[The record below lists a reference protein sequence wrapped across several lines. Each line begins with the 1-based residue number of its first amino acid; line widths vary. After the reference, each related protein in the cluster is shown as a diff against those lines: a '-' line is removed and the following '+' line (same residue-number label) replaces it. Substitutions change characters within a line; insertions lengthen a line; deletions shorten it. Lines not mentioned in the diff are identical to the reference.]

1 MITGALSK
9 QAPRILTR
17 CGMGFPHPLVV
28 QSRIFCAKKVNS
40 SDDIIQ
46 SKPSETS
53 PTEETPKQVS
63 VDPQVFYS
71 LTPEQQREL
80 TRKRYEKEIQSI
92 QDRRAELDQVS
103 HHVPGFN
110 QMTLAERL
118 KVEEGLKAPKDVKA
132 YLELMGFDVRRNEL
146 YPVHPQI
153 GPAAKVTPYGRNFFF
168 PFSWGVCLVSQ
179 IGFMPD
185 VSVFAAGAV
194 AAVAMRIA
202 TTAAVAAHRDYKG
215 QVEHFDETK
224 FFRIPT
230 ENLVMTA
237 AIGTSVATSMMALV
251 VNPWYAAALVP
262 ACGAFT
268 WFFPQYAPLTAAVG
282 GILGSLTG
290 PYVEYLPWD
299 KILPV
304 QASVLAAAACSHYV
318 FHMEGV
324 KASVAALGSVSL
336 GSAAVL
342 AGMHKMFYPFFS
354 LASVHMIGTAIQNFH
369 VRSDYGT
376 GRRGGRTGWYK
387 DFPPGSQQ
395 AIFGFFVFMAMI
407 LGRRYSHR
415 VGLIIRDRETDDM
428 NLDKRENMISSGYIA
443 AAPTAAAAVA

>member
-1 MITGALSK
+1 MIIGALSK
-9 QAPRILTR
+9 KAPQILTR
-17 CGMGFPHPLVV
+17 CSLVNPLPITL
-28 QSRIFCAKKVNS
+28 QSRIFCAKKPS
-40 SDDIIQ
+40 RSDDIVEG
-46 SKPSETS
+46 KPTGTLPSDEA
-53 PTEETPKQVS
+53 PKQVS

-80 TRKRYEKEIQSI
+80 VRKRYEKEIQAI

-103 HHVPGFN
+103 HHVAGFN

-132 YLELMGFDVRRNEL
+132 YLELLGFDVRRNEL
-146 YPVHPQI
+146 YPVHPQV

-168 PFSWGVCLVSQ
+168 PFSWGVCLVAQ

-185 VSVFAAGAV
+185 ISVLAAGAV
-194 AAVAMRIA
+194 AGVAMRVA
-202 TTAAVAAHRDYKG
+202 TTAAVAAHGEYKG
-215 QVEHFDETK
+215 EVEHFDETK

-237 AIGTSVATSMMALV
+237 AIGTSVATTMMALV

-268 WFFPQYAPLTAAVG
+268 WFFPQYAPLTAALG

-290 PYVEYLPWD
+290 PYLEYLPWE

-304 QASVLAAAACSHYV
+304 QASVLTAAACSHYV
-318 FHMEGV
+318 FHMEGA
-324 KASVAALGSVSL
+324 KATVAALGTLSL

-342 AGMHKMFYPFFS
+342 SGMHKMFYPFFS
-354 LASVHMIGTAIQNFH
+354 LASLQMIGTAIQNFH

-395 AIFGFFVFMAMI
+395 AIFGFFVFFAMI

-415 VGLIIRDRETDDM
+415 VGLIIRDRETDDLA
-428 NLDKRENMISSGYIA
+428 LDKRENVISSGYVA
-443 AAPTAAAAVA
+443 EATTA

>member
-1 MITGALSK
+1 MNSGIIVFSRIRTCLPSTRLSLPLSSQVRVFCANKPSKPEDLLTSQPEDESLLDKPESK
-9 QAPRILTR
+9 QI
-17 CGMGFPHPLVV
+17 
-28 QSRIFCAKKVNS
+28 
-40 SDDIIQ
+40 
-46 SKPSETS
+46 
-53 PTEETPKQVS
+53 S

-71 LTPEQQREL
+71 LTPEKQREL
-80 TRKRYEKEIQSI
+80 MRQRYEKEIKAI

-132 YLELMGFDVRRNEL
+132 YLELLGFDVRRNEL

-153 GPAAKVTPYGRNFFF
+153 GPAAKVTPFGRNFFF
-168 PFSWGVCLVSQ
+168 PYAWGVCLVSQ

-185 VSVFAAGAV
+185 ISVFAAGAI
-194 AAVAMRIA
+194 AAVAMRVS

-230 ENLVMTA
+230 ENLMLTA
-237 AIGTSVATSMMALV
+237 AIGTSVATTMMGLV
-251 VNPWYAAALVP
+251 VNPWYASAIVP

-290 PYVEYLPWD
+290 PYVEHLPWE

-304 QASVLAAAACSHYV
+304 QASILAGAACSHYV
-318 FHMEGV
+318 FHMEGKKV
-324 KASVAALGSVSL
+324 SLAALGSVSL

-354 LASVHMIGTAIQNFH
+354 LASLQMIGTAMQNFH

-376 GRRGGRTGWYK
+376 GRRGGRTSWYK

-395 AIFGFFVFMAMI
+395 AIFGFFMLLGML

-415 VGLIIRDRETDDM
+415 VGLIIRDRETDDL
-428 NLDKRENMISSGYIA
+428 NLDKRENVISSGYVA
-443 AAPTAAAAVA
+443 A